1 MSDSYTLTPEQEAFF
16 TNGGTLP
23 DDSTLLAAEE
33 VVEEV
38 VDAPAPAPA
47 PAPTPAP
54 APVAVDPPAADPYL
68 ERLHAQERARA
79 EELQGKIADLNKQ
92 LEALKAP
99 PVPDLQ
105 TDPLGHLLHKLDSI
119 STKLAELE
127 SKSVEQRQ
135 EDTQASEQQK
145 FINIVNQQIAD
156 FTKTHP
162 DYQAA
167 YKHLRDAKF
176 AELKGVGYT
185 ADEANQKLNQEELDI
200 TVRALRSQKSPA
212 EIAYSMAQRYGYKP
226 PQAPT
231 DPESKVEQIKKG
243 LKADIPD
250 NAGKPSG
257 SNTSIEALKNAS
269 DADMNKIIEGDGWE
283 KLFGVKSS
291 KDIF

>member
-16 TNGGTLP
+16 TNGGNLP
-23 DDSTLLAAEE
+23 EDSPLLSVDDP
-33 VVEEV
+33 VEV

-47 PAPTPAP
+47 PVPTPAPVPAP
-54 APVAVDPPAADPYL
+54 APVDSAEDRYL
-68 ERLHAQERARA
+68 ERLHAQEAARA
-79 EELQGKIADLNKQ
+79 AELQGKISDLTKQ

-105 TDPLGHLLHKLDSI
+105 TDPMGHLLHKLDTITS
-119 STKLAELE
+119 KLAELE
-127 SKSVEQRQ
+127 NKQSTHRQ
-135 EDTQASEQQK
+135 EDTQANEQQR
-145 FINIVNQQIAD
+145 FINAVNQQIAD
-156 FTKTHP
+156 FTKAHP

-200 TVRALRSQKSPA
+200 TIRAMRSQKSPA

-226 PQAPT
+226 PQSTT

-243 LKADIPD
+243 LKAETPD
-250 NAGKPSG
+250 NAGKPTAG
-257 SNTSIEALKNAS
+257 TTTIETLKNAS
-269 DADMNKIIEGDGWE
+269 DADLNKLIDGDGWE
-283 KLFGVKSS
+283 KMFGVKGS